1 MTSENLITAKAGIT
15 LDQAKEIL
23 AKARKEKLPI
33 VDDDYNLVG
42 LITIKDIEKRSSTLF
57 PQRTARADFCAV
69 RLWALQQMCST
80 A

>member
-1 MTSENLITAKAGIT
+1 MTSQNLITAKAGIN

-42 LITIKDIEKRSSTLF
+42 LITTKEY
-57 PQRTARADFCAV
+57 
-69 RLWALQQMCST
+69 
-80 A
+80 